1 MLPEDG
7 AALARVNLGTKY
19 SGKSQHFPAEAVQ
32 NQVKI
37 SVLIIAS
44 INLLIIVCLNVIY
57 QFILRLC
64 FPKFYFLF
72 LSAIFLTSRAINI

>member
-19 SGKSQHFPAEAVQ
+19 SRKSQHFPAEAVQ
-32 NQVKI
+32 NQVNI

-44 INLLIIVCLNVIY
+44 INLLIIVC
-57 QFILRLC
+57 
-64 FPKFYFLF
+64 
-72 LSAIFLTSRAINI
+72 